1 MPVKPQVIAT
11 LMRIMA
17 TATAKIVIRV
27 MKDPKN
33 KRTFKKFWI
42 DQFPV
47 MGVAETTQKLVET
60 YAEH

>member
-1 MPVKPQVIAT
+1 
-11 LMRIMA
+11 MRIMA
-17 TATAKIVIRV
+17 TAKIVVRV
-27 MKDPKN
+27 MNDPKN
-33 KRTFKKFWI
+33 KRTFKKFRI